1 MEAKATA
8 RFVRM
13 SPRKLRRVAS
23 LIRGRDYENARN
35 ILSYTPKA
43 AAQTLINTMKSA
55 ASNAI
60 SKEGSAKVKI
70 ENLFVKEVWID
81 GGPTLKRIRAVGMGR
96 AYRIR
101 KKTAHINIVLA
112 EKEIPVKITPEPVKK
127 SAEKVKEA

>member
-1 MEAKATA
+1 MEAKATSKY
-8 RFVRM
+8 VRM

-23 LIRGRDYENARN
+23 LIRGKDYEKARN
-35 ILSYTPKA
+35 ILSFTPKA

-60 SKEGSAKVKI
+60 SREGSAKIKI
-70 ENLFVKEVWID
+70 ENLFVKRVWID

-101 KKTAHINIVLA
+101 KKTAHVNIVLA
-112 EKEIPVKITPEPVKK
+112 EKEVRVKVTPEPAKK
-127 SAEKVKEA
+127 STEKVKEA